1 LSREKCKRK
10 VNKSSAGGLTI
21 GALFGI
27 VLLFKDPTGEKA
39 GIMTHEYVEAIKAVL
54 NAMESGKYNN
64 KLLAK
69 AIEGMAK
76 ELSEKLA

>member
-1 LSREKCKRK
+1 
-10 VNKSSAGGLTI
+10 
-21 GALFGI
+21 
-27 VLLFKDPTGEKA
+27 LLFKDPKGQKV
-39 GIMTHEYVEAIKAVL
+39 GIMTQEYVEAMKAVL

-76 ELSEKLA
+76 ELAEKHA